1 MVVAS
6 SNRSGVSPQLRVP
19 TADDAS
25 RGGGLYRLILR
36 QRRVAVPRGGG
47 SAGARARTALPV
59 PARSLIAESAWRS
72 RLR

>member
-25 RGGGLYRLILR
+25 RGGGLYLEEYGFFLFNKGESTRK
-36 QRRVAVPRGGG
+36 RG
-47 SAGARARTALPV
+47 TVQLTT
-59 PARSLIAESAWRS
+59 
-72 RLR
+72 

>member
-25 RGGGLYRLILR
+25 RLPGGGLYLEEYGFFYLIRLKGESTRKRGTVQLTTCGR
-36 QRRVAVPRGGG
+36 PR
-47 SAGARARTALPV
+47 
-59 PARSLIAESAWRS
+59 
-72 RLR
+72 

>member
-25 RGGGLYRLILR
+25 RLPGGGLYLEEYGFLLGFLFNK
-36 QRRVAVPRGGG
+36 A
-47 SAGARARTALPV
+47 
-59 PARSLIAESAWRS
+59 
-72 RLR
+72 

>member
-25 RGGGLYRLILR
+25 RGGGLYLEEYGFFYLIRLKGESTR
-36 QRRVAVPRGGG
+36 KRG
-47 SAGARARTALPV
+47 TVQLTT
-59 PARSLIAESAWRS
+59 
-72 RLR
+72 